1 LRIGQ
6 INTIKYFITG
16 ETPTNRTDLVRRLK
30 NKSIFSR
37 IEKTIMESKIFFL
50 NKKGI
55 SEMINI
61 IMVII
66 ILIINSRLESELK
79 NILFLPTPA

>member
-66 ILIINSRLESELK
+66 ILIFNSRLESELK

>member
-1 LRIGQ
+1 MRIGQ

-66 ILIINSRLESELK
+66 ILIFNSRLESELK

>member
-1 LRIGQ
+1 MSWIYHIREQ
-6 INTIKYFITG
+6 
-16 ETPTNRTDLVRRLK
+16 
-30 NKSIFSR
+30 
-37 IEKTIMESKIFFL
+37 KIFFL